1 MISISKSVY
10 IHKLDD
16 TIHEYNNTYYTTN
29 KMKRIHLKSST
40 YCDFGVEN
48 INKDPKLKFDEHVR
62 ISNYKN
68 FFSKSYTLNWSE

>member
-10 IHKLDD
+10 IYKLDD
-16 TIHEYNNTYYTTN
+16 IVNEYNNTYYTTN

-40 YCDFGVEN
+40 YFDFGVEN
-48 INKDPKLKFDEHVR
+48 DNKDPKVKFDEHAR
-62 ISNYKN
+62 ISNYKI

>member
-1 MISISKSVY
+1 
-10 IHKLDD
+10 
-16 TIHEYNNTYYTTN
+16 
-29 KMKRIHLKSST
+29 MKRIHLKSST